1 MGERMGADRVVGID
15 ENGLGPRLG
24 PLVVTAVVAEIT
36 GDGASVALGPPSGHM
51 AERIGDSKALVSHG
65 DVALGEAWARA
76 IAARMG
82 SSPEA
87 PDGLFTELSLDDP
100 GELLRCCPDHVRAQ
114 CWGVEGERFEANE
127 ELVRR
132 VAGDLAELDALG
144 VRILGART
152 AVVCTKKL
160 NDALALG
167 RSRLDVDLHEMER
180 LVLHAASRTPGALS
194 AVCGKVGGYTYYEKA
209 FGPLAGRLHTTIV
222 ESAERSAY
230 HFPSIGTIAFVR
242 DADASHL
249 VVALA
254 SLVGKWVRELLMA
267 RIVRYYGADGAAHRA
282 SGYHD
287 PVTARFVEATA
298 DARLSLR
305 VSDDCFERAS
315 EPHEP
320 A

>member
-1 MGERMGADRVVGID
+1 MGECMGADRIVGID

-24 PLVVTAVVAEIT
+24 PLSVTSVVAEIE
-36 GDGASVALGPPSGHM
+36 GDGASVALGRPSGRL

-65 DVALGEAWARA
+65 HVALGEAWARG
-76 IAARMG
+76 IASQMG
-82 SSPEA
+82 LSPES
-87 PDGLFTELSLDDP
+87 PDELFTALSLDDAA
-100 GELLRCCPDHVRAQ
+100 ELLRSCPDHVRAQ
-114 CWGVEGERFEANE
+114 CWGVEGERFEADE
-127 ELVRR
+127 ALVQR

-144 VRILGART
+144 VRILQART
-152 AVVCTKKL
+152 AVICTKRL
-160 NDALALG
+160 NDALAVG
-167 RSRLDVDLHEMER
+167 RSRLDVDLHAMER
-180 LVLHAASRTPGALS
+180 LILHAASHATGALS
-194 AVCGKVGGYTYYEKA
+194 AVCGKVGGYTRYAPA
-209 FGPLAGRLHTTIV
+209 FGPLAGRLYTTIA

-230 HFPSIGTIAFVR
+230 HFPGVGTIAFVR

-249 VVALA
+249 LVAVA

-267 RIVRYYGADGAAHRA
+267 RIVRYYGTDGASHRA

-305 VSDDCFERAS
+305 VFDDCFERAS
-315 EPHEP
+315 ERHER